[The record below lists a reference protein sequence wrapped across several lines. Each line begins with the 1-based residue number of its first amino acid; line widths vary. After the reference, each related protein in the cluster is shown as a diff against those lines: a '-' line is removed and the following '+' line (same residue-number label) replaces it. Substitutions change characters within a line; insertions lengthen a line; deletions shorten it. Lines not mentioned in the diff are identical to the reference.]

1 MTPVITI
8 SNQKGGVAKTTTA
21 DAIAEG
27 LRARGLRVLAVDA
40 DSQGSL
46 GMLQER
52 YAVPGSTT
60 TAGFMKG
67 APLLCDAAGQ
77 CTLPGDNDLVN
88 VDSCLDVE
96 GSELDGA
103 CLARAI
109 DRAVAEHG
117 FDAVVVDTAPG
128 INFAN
133 ICAIA
138 AATHLIVPTTADVL
152 GIEAVRQE
160 ANVLEEVFES
170 VPGRLADDP
179 AILITQ
185 YRTIAK
191 ISRSLADQIQRDFPQ
206 CGFKV
211 FNRRIPVNV
220 AIQEAQ
226 IGRRSIFEQGIL
238 RGAPFEYDLV
248 VKLVMEWCGIEGKG
262 AVNG

>member
-1 MTPVITI
+1 MTPIITI

-21 DAIAEG
+21 DALTEG
-27 LRARGLRVLAVDA
+27 LRARGLKVLAVDA

-52 YAVPGSTT
+52 YAVAGSTN

-67 APLLCDAAGQ
+67 AALAVDAQGQ

-88 VDSCLDVE
+88 VDAGADVD
-96 GSELDGA
+96 GNELDA
-103 CLARAI
+103 CCLARAV

-117 FDAVVVDTAPG
+117 FDAVVIDTAPG
-128 INFAN
+128 INFSN

-170 VPGRLADDP
+170 VPSRLVDDP

-191 ISRSLADQIQRDFPQ
+191 MSRQLADQIQRDFPQ

-220 AIQEAQ
+220 AVQEAQ
-226 IGRRSIFEQGIL
+226 IGHRSIFDQPIL

-248 VKLVMEWCGIEGKG
+248 VKLVMEWCGIEGKE